1 MAHRPGRFGG
11 GAALYPFTA
20 GKGDFIA
27 ISFVRLTGIKDKSR
41 LTVETYVFGDGFGT
55 AEVGKEWEGN
65 GWNGRWSGWRRP
77 AEIGYGK
84 DNAELAAFTGDFID
98 GHGVLLLGDGVV

>member
-20 GKGDFIA
+20 GKGDFVA

-41 LTVETYVFGDGFGT
+41 LTVEAYVFGDGFGT
-55 AEVGKEWEGN
+55 AEVGKEWEGDR
-65 GWNGRWSGWRRP
+65 WNGRGSGWWWP

-84 DNAELAAFTGDFID
+84 DDLEVATFTGDFID